1 MSMMGIFI
9 PLSAQEL
16 EKYVK
21 DSTLFDLMLDDA
33 LDEEENPDW
42 LDIEKS
48 WDGLSFLLTGVGP
61 DEIAKAAPPLSWMIF
76 GAHVLDPDQDL
87 GYGPASYLTPQEVK
101 ELAAAL
107 SGISIPQL
115 KANYDSAKMNELELY
130 PNNWDDEG
138 IDFLL
143 PHFEQLKKFYAKAAA
158 NNQAVVTYLS

>member
-9 PLSAQEL
+9 PLTAQEL
-16 EKYVK
+16 EKYVS
-21 DSTLFDLMLDDA
+21 DSTLFDMMLDDA

-48 WDGLSFLLTGVGP
+48 WDGLSFLLTGFGP
-61 DEIAKAAPPLSWMIF
+61 DEVAKAAPPLSWTIF

-87 GYGPASYLTPQEVK
+87 GYGPANYLTPPQVK
-101 ELAAAL
+101 GLSAAL
-107 SGISIPQL
+107 SGISTSQF
-115 KANYDSAKMNELELY
+115 KANYNSAKMNELEIY

-143 PHFEQLKKFYAKAAA
+143 PHFERLKKFYAKAAA
-158 NNQAVVTYLS
+158 NNDAVIMYLS